1 MLLEFIEIESVEE
14 HQVSSLYLLSQ
25 KSLITAII
33 FTLFS
38 TLFLY
43 EQLSY
48 TLFIWATIL
57 ISILLLRLYDAY
69 IFTKNP
75 TRYSTIEWYERFILF
90 AFVTGFFVS
99 SLGFYWIHY
108 LNSLYQLFIITA
120 LVGLSAG
127 ATVSL
132 SSDFRMA
139 IIYLSIIILPLII
152 SSSLIEVDRFFILPI
167 LLTLFF
173 FSQVLMLRNSHTLQE
188 TIKEL
193 ERGKQPLQ
201 NLFTESP
208 LGMIVYNKESKIIDA
223 NEAIHAILHYQTKN
237 FTGKELDIL
246 PHEQLITMFKNVMHH
261 SEQKELQLSIE
272 HEISTSWITAKG
284 FPFKNE
290 NDEVIG
296 GIGILEDKT
305 QAHNDE
311 QSRLLLNSELQKQV
325 EKNQFLLNENRDFIA
340 NMVHQIRTP
349 LSVIMLNAELIEAS
363 QANEKVTEFVE
374 QMTSAINMLS
384 NSYEDLFYIISH
396 DVMSYP
402 VKEIE
407 CESFLVERI
416 EFFKL
421 IAHAHEKN
429 IEYNIDKACYMMMN
443 DTELERLI
451 DNNISNAIK
460 YSEPKST
467 ISIALFEQEGYLF
480 LNFTS
485 RGETIKDSV
494 KIFEKNYTESSSS
507 KRSLGLG
514 LSMVKSICEK
524 NSIFYRVDA
533 KERVNLFSYRFNL
546 VD

>member
-1 MLLEFIEIESVEE
+1 MIRQFLEIDYVDENL
-14 HQVSSLYLLSQ
+14 VSSLYLLSK

-33 FTLFS
+33 FTLFT

-48 TLFIWATIL
+48 TIFIWALIL

-75 TRYSTIEWYERFILF
+75 TYYSAIEWYERFIF
-90 AFVTGFFVS
+90 AAFITGFFVS

-108 LNSLYQLFIITA
+108 LNSLYQLFIITV

-132 SSDFRMA
+132 ASDFRMA
-139 IIYLSIIILPLII
+139 VVYLSVILLPLIL
-152 SSSLIEVDRFFILPI
+152 SSSLIEIDAFFILPI

-173 FSQVLMLRNSHTLQE
+173 FSQILMLHNSHMLQE
-188 TIKEL
+188 TIKAL
-193 ERGKQPLQ
+193 EIEKQPLQ

-208 LGMIVYNKESKIIDA
+208 LGMIVYNKQFQIIDA
-223 NEAIHAILHYQTKN
+223 NEALHTILNYQTKALI
-237 FTGKELDIL
+237 GKDLEIL
-246 PHEQLITMFKNVMHH
+246 PNEQLIAMFKNVI
-261 SEQKELQLSIE
+261 QKSGQAEVELSLE
-272 HEISTSWITAKG
+272 HGAFTSWITSKG
-284 FPFKNE
+284 FCFKNTK
-290 NDEVIG
+290 DELIG
-296 GIGILEDKT
+296 GIGILEDKSK
-305 QAHNDE
+305 AHKDE
-311 QSRLLLNSELQKQV
+311 QSRLLLNKQLKEQV
-325 EKNQFLLNENRDFIA
+325 EKNQFLLNENKEFIA

-363 QANEKVTEFVE
+363 QTNEKVTEFVE

-396 DVMSYP
+396 DIINYP
-402 VKEIE
+402 LKEIA

-421 IAHAHEKN
+421 IAHAHEKS
-429 IEYNIDKACYMMMN
+429 IEYSIDKGCYIMMN

-460 YSEPKST
+460 YSQPKST
-467 ISIALFEQEGYLF
+467 IFIALYKQEGHLF
-480 LNFTS
+480 LKFTS
-485 RGETIKDSV
+485 HGETIINTT

-514 LSMVKSICEK
+514 LNMV
-524 NSIFYRVDA
+524 
-533 KERVNLFSYRFNL
+533 
-546 VD
+546 